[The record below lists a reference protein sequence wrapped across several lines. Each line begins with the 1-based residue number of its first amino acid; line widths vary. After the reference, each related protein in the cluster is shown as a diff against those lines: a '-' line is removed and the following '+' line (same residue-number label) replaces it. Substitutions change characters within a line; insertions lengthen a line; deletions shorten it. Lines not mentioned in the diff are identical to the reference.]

1 MSFETSHIK
10 YGRIG
15 SATILGYCLLIPS
28 FTFVLTAPSIY
39 DQKLY
44 TLANMVQFHL
54 IYTIPITG
62 TLIMYGLLIYALKKK
77 KRVSEAVNLRLK
89 AMARM
94 TQGIVI
100 GLVVCNVPL
109 ILWTQ
114 VYLVKMMQCKKDE
127 FINSGFGVKNIC

>member
-39 DQKLY
+39 DQQLY
-44 TLANMVQFHL
+44 TLANMIQFHL

-114 VYLVKMMQCKKDE
+114 VYLVKMMQCKKEE